1 MDSKLHDAGPVRS
14 VTSRPYE
21 TDADLQQIYA
31 LLMEGRLQTNDWR
44 YWHVGELAF
53 GFFMIDCHLDPRK
66 HVRIWHD
73 GDKLVGY
80 AMLGDDAYFDWQVLP
95 EYEGKGVEDEALA
108 WAEALLAELRAGDAE
123 RWKGPM
129 MVGTRI
135 DNAERIGF
143 LEQHGFRR
151 GEYVEVNML
160 RSLEEALPQEALPQ
174 EALHR
179 EALPPEA
186 SPPLA
191 LPGGFHVRSLAG
203 DAAVVA
209 DRAAA
214 HREVWHPW
222 TVGEVTDEQ
231 YARFMQMPGYDKDLD
246 VVAVAPDGTIAAYV
260 NGWLDPVNKIGDF
273 GPVGAREAY
282 RRQGLTR
289 AVLLECMRRM
299 KARGMDR
306 VCVSTGEPNAAA
318 RGLYESIG
326 FRIVNRYAEYA
337 RAS

>member
-1 MDSKLHDAGPVRS
+1 MLPRS
-14 VTSRPYE
+14 R
-21 TDADLQQIYA
+21 
-31 LLMEGRLQTNDWR
+31 TNDWR

-66 HVRIWHD
+66 HVRLWHD
-73 GDKLVGY
+73 GNKLVGY
-80 AMLGDDAYFDWQVLP
+80 ALLGDDAYFDWQVLP
-95 EYEGKGVEDEALA
+95 EVEGKGIESEALA
-108 WAEALLAELRAGDAE
+108 WAEGHLAELRAGDAE

-129 MVGTRI
+129 MVGARQ

-143 LEQHGFRR
+143 LEGRGFHR

-160 RSLEEALPQEALPQ
+160 RSLDAPIGTQALPEAV
-174 EALHR
+174 
-179 EALPPEA
+179 PP
-186 SPPLA
+186 
-191 LPGGFHVRSLAG
+191 GFTVRSVAT
-203 DAAVVA
+203 AAAEVS

-222 TVGEVTDEQ
+222 TVGDVTDEQ
-231 YARFMQMPGYDKDLD
+231 YARFMRMPGYDRDLD
-246 VVAVAPDGTIAAYV
+246 VVAVAPDGMIAAYV

-289 AVLLECMRRM
+289 AVLLECLRRM

-318 RGLYESIG
+318 RGLYESVG
-326 FRIVNRYAEYA
+326 FRIVNRYVEYA
-337 RAS
+337 RAG

>member
-1 MDSKLHDAGPVRS
+1 MDSKLHHANPVQPA
-14 VTSRPYE
+14 TSRPFE
-21 TDADLQQIYA
+21 ADADLRQMYS
-31 LLMEGRLQTNDWR
+31 LLMEARSRSNDWR

-66 HVRIWHD
+66 HVRVWHD
-73 GDKLVGY
+73 GDRLVGY
-80 AMLGDDAYFDWQVLP
+80 ALSGDDAYFDWQVLP
-95 EYEGKGVEDEALA
+95 EREWTGIEAEALA
-108 WAEALLAELRAGDAE
+108 WAEGLLGELRAGDAE

-129 MVGTRI
+129 MVGTRQ
-135 DNAERIGF
+135 DHAERIAF
-143 LEQHGFRR
+143 LEQHGFCR

-160 RSLEEALPQEALPQ
+160 RSLGEALPQEALPPG
-174 EALHR
+174 
-179 EALPPEA
+179 ALPL
-186 SPPLA
+186 LA

-203 DAAVVA
+203 DASEVA

-214 HREVWHPW
+214 HREVWRPW

-231 YARFMQMPGYDKDLD
+231 YARFMRVPGYDRDLD

-260 NGWLDPVNKIGDF
+260 NGWLDPVNRIGDF

-289 AVLLECMRRM
+289 AVLLEALRRM
-299 KARGMDR
+299 KARGMNR
-306 VCVSTGEPNAAA
+306 VCVSTGEDNVAA

-326 FRIVNRYAEYA
+326 FRIVNRYVEYE
-337 RAS
+337 RAG

>member
-1 MDSKLHDAGPVRS
+1 MH
-14 VTSRPYE
+14 
-21 TDADLQQIYA
+21 A
-31 LLMEGRLQTNDWR
+31 LLMEARSRTNDWR

-66 HVRIWHD
+66 HVRVWHD

-95 EYEGKGVEDEALA
+95 GHESQGIETETLA
-108 WAEALLAELRAGDAE
+108 WTEGLLVELRAGDAE

-129 MVGTRI
+129 MVGTRQ
-135 DNAERIGF
+135 DNAKRIAF
-143 LEQHGFRR
+143 LEQHGFHR

-160 RSLEEALPQEALPQ
+160 RSLG
-174 EALHR
+174 

-186 SPPLA
+186 LPREATPPLA
-191 LPGGFHVRSLAG
+191 LPDGFRVRSLAG
-203 DAAVVA
+203 DASEVA

-214 HREVWHPW
+214 HREVWRPW
-222 TVGEVTDEQ
+222 TVGDVTDEQ
-231 YARFMQMPGYDKDLD
+231 YARFMRLPGYDQDLD

-260 NGWLDPVNKIGDF
+260 NGWLDPVNKIGDL

-299 KARGMDR
+299 KARGMNR
-306 VCVSTGEPNAAA
+306 VCVSTGEDNVAA
-318 RGLYESIG
+318 RGLYESVG
-326 FRIVNRYAEYA
+326 FRIVNRYVEYA

>member
-1 MDSKLHDAGPVRS
+1 MDSKLRHVGPVRS

-21 TDADLQQIYA
+21 AEADLQQMYGI
-31 LLMEGRLQTNDWR
+31 LMEARSRTNDWR

-53 GFFMIDCHLDPRK
+53 GFFMIDCHLDPKK
-66 HVRIWHD
+66 HVRVWHD
-73 GDKLVGY
+73 GEKLVGY

-95 EYEGKGVEDEALA
+95 EVEGKGIESEALA
-108 WAEALLAELRAGDAE
+108 WAETLLKELRAGDAE

-129 MVGTRI
+129 MVGTRQ

-160 RSLEEALPQEALPQ
+160 RSLTDPSGEQLV
-174 EALHR
+174 
-179 EALPPEA
+179 PP
-186 SPPLA
+186 
-191 LPGGFHVRSLAG
+191 GNVVRGLSDTPAEVSL
-203 DAAVVA
+203 
-209 DRAAA
+209 RAEA

-231 YARFMQMPGYDKDLD
+231 YARFMRMPGYDSDLD

-289 AVLLECMRRM
+289 AVLLECLRRM

-318 RGLYESIG
+318 RGLYESVG
-326 FRIVNRYAEYA
+326 FRIVNRYVEYA
-337 RAS
+337 RAG

>member
-1 MDSKLHDAGPVRS
+1 MEARS
-14 VTSRPYE
+14 R
-21 TDADLQQIYA
+21 
-31 LLMEGRLQTNDWR
+31 TNDWR

-66 HVRIWHD
+66 HVRLWHD

-95 EYEGKGVEDEALA
+95 EVEGKGIESEALA
-108 WAEALLAELRAGDAE
+108 WAEGHLAELRAGDAE

-143 LEQHGFRR
+143 LEQHGFHR

-160 RSLEEALPQEALPQ
+160 RLLEEALPQEALPQ

-179 EALPPEA
+179 EALPP
-186 SPPLA
+186 LA

-203 DAAVVA
+203 DASEVA

-222 TVGEVTDEQ
+222 TVGDVTDEQ
-231 YARFMQMPGYDKDLD
+231 YARFTRMPGYDRELD

-299 KARGMDR
+299 KTRGMDR
-306 VCVSTGEPNAAA
+306 VCVSTGEGNAAA

-326 FRIVNRYAEYA
+326 FRIVNRYVEYA

>member
-1 MDSKLHDAGPVRS
+1 M
-14 VTSRPYE
+14 
-21 TDADLQQIYA
+21 YA
-31 LLMEGRLQTNDWR
+31 LLMEGRSQTNDWR

-66 HVRIWHD
+66 HVRVWHAKD
-73 GDKLVGY
+73 RAVGY

-95 EYEGKGVEDEALA
+95 DYEGEGIEDEALA
-108 WAEALLAELRAGDAE
+108 WALGLLAELRAGDAE

-135 DNAERIGF
+135 DNAERIAF
-143 LEQHGFRR
+143 LEEHGFRR

-160 RSLEEALPQEALPQ
+160 RSLGEELPQ
-174 EALHR
+174 

-186 SPPLA
+186 SPPPA
-191 LPGGFHVRSLAG
+191 LPGGFRVRSLAG
-203 DAAVVA
+203 DAAEVA

-214 HREVWHPW
+214 HREVWYPW

-231 YARFMQMPGYDKDLD
+231 YARFMRMPGYDRDLD

-260 NGWLDPVNKIGDF
+260 NGWLDPVNKIGDL
-273 GPVGAREAY
+273 GPVGARVAY

-306 VCVSTGEPNAAA
+306 VCVSTGEDNVAA

-326 FRIVNRYAEYA
+326 FRIVNRYVEYA

>member
-1 MDSKLHDAGPVRS
+1 MDSKLHHANPVQPA
-14 VTSRPYE
+14 TSRPFE
-21 TDADLQQIYA
+21 ADADLRQMYS
-31 LLMEGRLQTNDWR
+31 LLMEARSRSNDWR

-66 HVRIWHD
+66 HVRVWHD
-73 GDKLVGY
+73 GDRLVGY
-80 AMLGDDAYFDWQVLP
+80 ALLGDDAYFDWQVLP
-95 EYEGKGVEDEALA
+95 EREWTGIEAEALA
-108 WAEALLAELRAGDAE
+108 WAEGLLGELRAGDAE

-129 MVGTRI
+129 MVGTRQ
-135 DNAERIGF
+135 DNAERIAF

-160 RSLEEALPQEALPQ
+160 RSLEEALP
-174 EALHR
+174 
-179 EALPPEA
+179 
-186 SPPLA
+186 PLD

-203 DAAVVA
+203 DASEVA

-231 YARFMQMPGYDKDLD
+231 YARFMRMPGYDRDLD

-318 RGLYESIG
+318 RGLYESVG
-326 FRIVNRYAEYA
+326 FRIVNRYVEYA
-337 RAS
+337 REA

>member
-1 MDSKLHDAGPVRS
+1 MDSKLHHAGPVRS

-21 TDADLQQIYA
+21 AEADLQQMYD
-31 LLMEGRLQTNDWR
+31 LLMKARLQTNDWR

-66 HVRIWHD
+66 HVRVWHD

-95 EYEGKGVEDEALA
+95 GHESQGIESEALA
-108 WAEALLAELRAGDAE
+108 WAEGHLAELRAGDAE

-129 MVGTRI
+129 MVGTRQ
-135 DNAERIGF
+135 DNAERIAF
-143 LEQHGFRR
+143 LEQHGFHR

-160 RSLEEALPQEALPQ
+160 RSLEEAWPPEALP
-174 EALHR
+174 R
-179 EALPPEA
+179 EATPP
-186 SPPLA
+186 PA
-191 LPGGFHVRSLAG
+191 LPGGLHVRSLAG
-203 DAAVVA
+203 DAWEVA

-214 HREVWHPW
+214 HREVWRPW
-222 TVGEVTDEQ
+222 TVGDVTDEQ
-231 YARFMQMPGYDKDLD
+231 YTRFMQMPGYDQDLD

-260 NGWLDPVNKIGDF
+260 NGWLDPVNKIGDL

-282 RRQGLTR
+282 RRKGLTR
-289 AVLLECMRRM
+289 AVLLECLRRM

-306 VCVSTGEPNAAA
+306 VCVSTGEGNAAA

-326 FRIVNRYAEYA
+326 FRIVNRYVEYA
-337 RAS
+337 RAN

>member
-1 MDSKLHDAGPVRS
+1 MDSNQYQRSSVRL
-14 VTSRPYE
+14 VASRLYGA
-21 TDADLQQIYA
+21 DADLTQMYG
-31 LLMEGRLQTNDWR
+31 LLMEGRSRTNDWR

-66 HVRIWHD
+66 HVRVWHD
-73 GDKLVGY
+73 GNKLVGY
-80 AMLGDDAYFDWQVLP
+80 ALLGDDAYFDWQVLP
-95 EYEGKGVEDEALA
+95 DYERKGIEVEALA
-108 WAEALLAELRAGDAE
+108 WAEGLLAELRAGDAE

-129 MVGTRI
+129 MVGTRH

-160 RSLEEALPQEALPQ
+160 RSLDDPIGTQTLPEALP
-174 EALHR
+174 
-179 EALPPEA
+179 
-186 SPPLA
+186 S
-191 LPGGFHVRSLAG
+191 GFTVRSVSN
-203 DAAVVA
+203 DAAEVS

-214 HREVWHPW
+214 HREVWRPW
-222 TVGEVTDEQ
+222 TVGDVTDEQ
-231 YARFMQMPGYDKDLD
+231 YARFMRMPGYDRDLD

-289 AVLLECMRRM
+289 AVLLEALLRM

-306 VCVSTGEPNAAA
+306 VCVSTGEGNVAA

-326 FRIVNRYAEYA
+326 FRIVNRYVEYA
-337 RAS
+337 REA

>member
-1 MDSKLHDAGPVRS
+1 MSAISLK
-14 VTSRPYE
+14 PYE
-21 TDADLQQIYA
+21 SSADLRETYD
-31 LLMEGRLQTNDWR
+31 LLMEGRSHTNDWR

-66 HVRIWHD
+66 HVRLWHA
-73 GDKLVGY
+73 GDRLVGY
-80 AMLGDDAYFDWQVLP
+80 ALLGDDAYFDWQVLP
-95 EYEGKGVEDEALA
+95 EVEGKDIESEALA
-108 WAEALLAELRAGDAE
+108 WAEGHLAELRAGDAE

-129 MVGTRI
+129 MVGTRQ
-135 DNAERIGF
+135 DNAKRIAF
-143 LEQHGFRR
+143 LEQHGFHR

-160 RSLEEALPQEALPQ
+160 RSLG
-174 EALHR
+174 

-186 SPPLA
+186 LPREATPPLA
-191 LPGGFHVRSLAG
+191 LPGGFRVRSLAG
-203 DAAVVA
+203 DASEVA

-214 HREVWHPW
+214 HREVWRPW

-231 YARFMQMPGYDKDLD
+231 YARFMRMPGYDRDLD

-260 NGWLDPVNKIGDF
+260 NGWLDPVNKIGDL

-289 AVLLECMRRM
+289 AVLLECLRRM

-318 RGLYESIG
+318 RGLYESVG
-326 FRIVNRYAEYA
+326 FRIVNRYVEYA
-337 RAS
+337 RAG

>member
-1 MDSKLHDAGPVRS
+1 M
-14 VTSRPYE
+14 
-21 TDADLQQIYA
+21 YA
-31 LLMEGRLQTNDWR
+31 LLMEARSRTNDWR

-53 GFFMIDCHLDPRK
+53 GFFMIDCHLDPRR
-66 HVRIWHD
+66 HVRLWHD

-80 AMLGDDAYFDWQVLP
+80 SMLGDDAYFDWQVLP
-95 EYEGKGVEDEALA
+95 EHEGKGIEDEALA
-108 WAEALLAELRAGDAE
+108 WAEGHLAELRAGDAE

-129 MVGTRI
+129 MVGTRQ
-135 DNAERIGF
+135 DNAERIAF
-143 LEQHGFRR
+143 LEEHGFRR

-160 RSLEEALPQEALPQ
+160 RLLSDPIGEQE
-174 EALHR
+174 
-179 EALPPEA
+179 LPPGYEI
-186 SPPLA
+186 
-191 LPGGFHVRSLAG
+191 RSLSA
-203 DAAVVA
+203 DAHEVRR
-209 DRAAA
+209 RAEA

-231 YARFMQMPGYDKDLD
+231 YARFMRLPGYDQDLD

-289 AVLLECMRRM
+289 AVLLECLRRM
-299 KARGMDR
+299 KAHGMDR

-318 RGLYESIG
+318 RGLYESVG
-326 FRIVNRYAEYA
+326 FRIVNRYVEYA

>member
-1 MDSKLHDAGPVRS
+1 MGPKPNQTRPIRL
-14 VTSRPYE
+14 VTCRPYE
-21 TDADLQQIYA
+21 TEADLRQMCV
-31 LLMEGRLQTNDWR
+31 LLTESRSQTNDWR

-66 HVRIWHD
+66 HVRVWHD

-95 EYEGKGVEDEALA
+95 EYEGRGIEVEAMA
-108 WAEALLAELRAGDAE
+108 WAEGLLAELRAGDAE

-129 MVGTRI
+129 MVGTRQ
-135 DNAERIGF
+135 DNVERIAF

-160 RSLEEALPQEALPQ
+160 RSLEEALPQEALP
-174 EALHR
+174 R
-179 EALPPEA
+179 EAL
-186 SPPLA
+186 PPLA

-203 DAAVVA
+203 DAAEVA

-214 HREVWHPW
+214 HREVWRPW
-222 TVGEVTDEQ
+222 TVGDVTDEQ
-231 YARFMQMPGYDKDLD
+231 YARFMRLPGYDQDLD
-246 VVAVAPDGTIAAYV
+246 VVAVAPAGTIAAYV
-260 NGWLDPVNKIGDF
+260 NGWLDPVNRIGDL

-306 VCVSTGEPNAAA
+306 VCVSTGEDNVAA
-318 RGLYESIG
+318 RGLYESVG
-326 FRIVNRYAEYA
+326 FRIVNRYVEYA
-337 RAS
+337 RGT

>member
-1 MDSKLHDAGPVRS
+1 MNSDSHQTIPARS
-14 VTSRPYE
+14 LTSRPYE
-21 TDADLQQIYA
+21 GEADLKRMYA
-31 LLMEGRLQTNDWR
+31 LLMEARLRTGDWR

-66 HVRIWHD
+66 HVLVWHD
-73 GDKLVGY
+73 GEKLVGY

-95 EYEGKGVEDEALA
+95 VYEGKGIEEQALA

-129 MVGTRI
+129 MVGTRE
-135 DNAERIGF
+135 DNAERIAF

-151 GEYVEVNML
+151 GEYIEVNML
-160 RSLEEALPQEALPQ
+160 RSLDAPIGTQALPEAV
-174 EALHR
+174 
-179 EALPPEA
+179 PP
-186 SPPLA
+186 
-191 LPGGFHVRSLAG
+191 GFTVRSVAT
-203 DAAVVA
+203 AAAEVS

-222 TVGEVTDEQ
+222 TVGEVSDEQ
-231 YARFMQMPGYDKDLD
+231 YARFMRMPGYDCDLD
-246 VVAVAPDGTIAAYV
+246 VAAVAPDGTIAAYV
-260 NGWLDPVNKIGDF
+260 NGWLDPVNKIGDL

-289 AVLLECMRRM
+289 AVLLECLRRM

-306 VCVSTGEPNAAA
+306 VCVSTGEDNVAA

-326 FRIVNRYAEYA
+326 FRIVNRYVEYA
-337 RAS
+337 RAG

>member
-1 MDSKLHDAGPVRS
+1 MDSKLHHAGPVRS
-14 VTSRPYE
+14 AASHLYE
-21 TDADLQQIYA
+21 TEADLQQVYA
-31 LLMEGRLQTNDWR
+31 LLMEARAHTNDWR
-44 YWHVGELAF
+44 YWHGGELAF
-53 GFFMIDCHLDPRK
+53 GFFMIDCHLDPKK
-66 HVRIWHD
+66 HVRLWHNE
-73 GDKLVGY
+73 DKLIGY
-80 AMLGDDAYFDWQVLP
+80 AMLGDGAYFDWQVLP
-95 EYEGKGVEDEALA
+95 EVEGEGTEAEALA
-108 WAEALLAELRAGDAE
+108 WAEGLLAELRAGDAE

-135 DNAERIGF
+135 DNAERIAF
-143 LEQHGFRR
+143 LEQHGFHR

-160 RSLEEALPQEALPQ
+160 RSLEEALP
-174 EALHR
+174 
-179 EALPPEA
+179 
-186 SPPLA
+186 PLA

-203 DAAVVA
+203 DTSEVA

-222 TVGEVTDEQ
+222 TVGEVTDDD
-231 YARFMQMPGYDKDLD
+231 YARFMRMPGYEQDLD

-260 NGWLDPVNKIGDF
+260 NGWLDPINKIGDF

-289 AVLLECMRRM
+289 AVLLEALRRM

-306 VCVSTGEPNAAA
+306 VCVSTGEGNVAA

-326 FRIVNRYAEYA
+326 FRIVNRYVEYA

>member
-1 MDSKLHDAGPVRS
+1 MGPKPNQTRPIRL
-14 VTSRPYE
+14 VTCRPYE
-21 TDADLQQIYA
+21 TEADLRQMCV
-31 LLMEGRLQTNDWR
+31 LLTESRSQTNDWR

-66 HVRIWHD
+66 HVRVWHD

-95 EYEGKGVEDEALA
+95 EYEGRGIEVEAMA
-108 WAEALLAELRAGDAE
+108 WAEGLLAELRAGDAE

-129 MVGTRI
+129 MVGTRQ
-135 DNAERIGF
+135 DNVERIAF

-160 RSLEEALPQEALPQ
+160 RSLEEALPQEALP
-174 EALHR
+174 R
-179 EALPPEA
+179 EAL
-186 SPPLA
+186 PPLA

-203 DAAVVA
+203 DAAEVA

-214 HREVWHPW
+214 HREVWRPW
-222 TVGEVTDEQ
+222 TVGDVTDEQ
-231 YARFMQMPGYDKDLD
+231 YARFMRLPGYDQDLD
-246 VVAVAPDGTIAAYV
+246 VVAVAPAGTIAAYV
-260 NGWLDPVNKIGDF
+260 NGWLDPVNRIGDL

-306 VCVSTGEPNAAA
+306 VCVSTGEDNVAA

-326 FRIVNRYAEYA
+326 FKIVNRYVEYA
-337 RAS
+337 RAG